1 VVFPSG
7 SYTNQKQP
15 FRRPAG
21 NAAPCPPLTPSP
33 SPPAPCTEAQQIL
46 QNRASQEPFSLRAAF
61 LERNFNR
68 PPYRQCTALNGDG

>member
-1 VVFPSG
+1 VVVPSG

-15 FRRPAG
+15 FR
-21 NAAPCPPLTPSP
+21 APQATPLH
-33 SPPAPCTEAQQIL
+33 A
-46 QNRASQEPFSLRAAF
+46 NRASQEPFSLRAAF

>member
-1 VVFPSG
+1 VIFGLG

-33 SPPAPCTEAQQIL
+33 FPPAPCFEAQQIL
-46 QNRASQEPFSLRAAF
+46 QNRASQEPFSLCAAF
-61 LERNFNR
+61 RERDFNR
-68 PPYRQCTALNGDG
+68 PPYRQCTAFNGDG